1 MGIKEPKTPKYVS
14 VKEAVFPFNRFP
26 GVDTVLGPEMKSTGE
41 VMGIDRDFGTAFA
54 KSQIAAWSPLP
65 TSGTVFL
72 SIKNKDKR
80 RAVFVAKILAD
91 LGFKLVATEGTAAA
105 LVHNG
110 LEVTQV
116 KKVIEGRPNIV
127 DLIKDGGVQ
136 LIMNTPVGKGPR
148 SDDYQIRR
156 AAVQYRV
163 PTITTLSGCEAV
175 ANAIEA
181 MKKHEFQVCPLQDHH
196 ATMKNG

>member
-1 MGIKEPKTPKYVS
+1 MFRKESGV
-14 VKEAVFPFNRFP
+14 PFNRFP

-41 VMGIDRDFGTAFA
+41 VMGIDHDFGTAFA

-65 TSGTVFL
+65 LSGTVFL

-91 LGFKLVATEGTAAA
+91 LGFKLVATEGTAEA
-105 LVHNG
+105 LAHNG

-116 KKVIEGRPNIV
+116 KKVVEGRPNIV

-156 AAVQYRV
+156 AAVQ
-163 PTITTLSGCEAV
+163 
-175 ANAIEA
+175 
-181 MKKHEFQVCPLQDHH
+181 
-196 ATMKNG
+196 